1 MKYDKNHALLECSI
15 PGIPQKSG
23 KVRDVFDLGDKL
35 LMVVTD
41 RISAFDVI
49 LPCGVPDKG
58 KVLNQLS
65 LFWLEFFGV
74 KNHLITANVDEY
86 PAELQPYKED
96 LRGRSMLVKKVKMV
110 EVECIARGY
119 LTGSGWKEYQQ
130 SQTVNGEK
138 LRAGY
143 ENASKLDEVLFTP
156 TTKAAIGDH
165 DEAINY
171 EQTKALVGEA
181 TAQALKDATIGLY
194 TKAADYA
201 AQHGIIIADT
211 KFEFGQDDD
220 GSLILADEVLTPD
233 SSRFWPQASYKVGAN
248 PPSLDKQY
256 VRDWLD
262 SINFNHQPPGPVLPD
277 DVIARTREI
286 YIKRTFPARSW
297 PNVRHSSFIIYNRSK
312 ETMGMFDQVREA
324 MKMRSEA
331 KKIEAEIKKITA
343 EYSNGGITV
352 VAKGDMTIDKIA
364 ITPEAYEEVKAGK
377 PARFETMLFNVVNGA
392 LKKARETTQ
401 QEMAKLMQ
409 ANGGFGGLF
418 GK

>member
-1 MKYDKNHALLECSI
+1 MKYDKNQALLECAI
-15 PGIPQKSG
+15 PGLPQKSG

-65 LFWLEFFGV
+65 LFWLDFFGV
-74 KNHLITANVDEY
+74 KNHLVTADVDAY
-86 PAELQPYKED
+86 PAALQPYKED
-96 LRGRSMLVKKVKMV
+96 LRGRSMLVKKVNMV

-119 LTGSGWKEYQQ
+119 LTGSGWKEYQK
-130 SQTVNGEK
+130 SGTVNGEK

-165 DEAINY
+165 DEAIDY
-171 EQTKALVGEA
+171 EQTRALVGEA
-181 TAQALKDATIGLY
+181 TAKALKDATIGLY

-201 AQHGIIIADT
+201 RERGIIIADT
-211 KFEFGQDDD
+211 KFEFGKDAD

-233 SSRFWPQASYKVGAN
+233 SSRFWPAASYKVGAN

-262 SINFNHQPPGPVLPD
+262 SIHFNHQPPGPVLPD
-277 DVIARTREI
+277 EVIAKTREI
-286 YIKRTFPARSW
+286 YRKAYRDLS
-297 PNVRHSSFIIYNRSK
+297 
-312 ETMGMFDQVREA
+312 G
-324 MKMRSEA
+324 SE
-331 KKIEAEIKKITA
+331 
-343 EYSNGGITV
+343 
-352 VAKGDMTIDKIA
+352 
-364 ITPEAYEEVKAGK
+364 
-377 PARFETMLFNVVNGA
+377 
-392 LKKARETTQ
+392 LK
-401 QEMAKLMQ
+401 
-409 ANGGFGGLF
+409 
-418 GK
+418 

>member
-1 MKYDKNHALLECSI
+1 MKYDKNNALLECSI
-15 PGIPQKSG
+15 PGVPQKSG
-23 KVRDVFDLGDKL
+23 KVRDVFDLGDSL

-49 LPCGVPDKG
+49 LPSGVPDKG

-65 LFWLEFFGV
+65 LFWMEFLGM

-86 PAELQPYKED
+86 PEILQPYKED

-119 LTGSGWKEYQQ
+119 LTGSGWKEYK
-130 SQTVNGEK
+130 SSGTVNGEK

-171 EQTKALVGEA
+171 DQTVEIVGAETAAKLKEA
-181 TAQALKDATIGLY
+181 TVSLY
-194 TKAADYA
+194 TRAAEYA
-201 AQHGIIIADT
+201 RERGIIIADT
-211 KFEFGQDDD
+211 KFEFGMDDD

-233 SSRFWPQASYKVGAN
+233 SSRFWPESSYAVGSN

-262 SINFNHQPPGPVLPD
+262 SINFNHQPPGPELPD
-277 DVIARTREI
+277 EVVARTREI
-286 YIKRTFPARSW
+286 YIK
-297 PNVRHSSFIIYNRSK
+297 
-312 ETMGMFDQVREA
+312 
-324 MKMRSEA
+324 
-331 KKIEAEIKKITA
+331 
-343 EYSNGGITV
+343 
-352 VAKGDMTIDKIA
+352 
-364 ITPEAYEEVKAGK
+364 AYEDLSGRKI
-377 PARFETMLFNVVNGA
+377 
-392 LKKARETTQ
+392 
-401 QEMAKLMQ
+401 
-409 ANGGFGGLF
+409 
-418 GK
+418 

>member
-96 LRGRSMLVKKVKMV
+96 LRGRSMLVKKVKIV

-286 YIKRTFPARSW
+286 YIK
-297 PNVRHSSFIIYNRSK
+297 
-312 ETMGMFDQVREA
+312 
-324 MKMRSEA
+324 
-331 KKIEAEIKKITA
+331 
-343 EYSNGGITV
+343 
-352 VAKGDMTIDKIA
+352 
-364 ITPEAYEEVKAGK
+364 AYEDLSGK
-377 PARFETMLFNVVNGA
+377 
-392 LKKARETTQ
+392 
-401 QEMAKLMQ
+401 KL
-409 ANGGFGGLF
+409 A
-418 GK
+418 

>member
-23 KVRDVFDLGDKL
+23 KVRDVFDMGDKL

-65 LFWLEFFGV
+65 LFWMEFLGM

-96 LRGRSMLVKKVKMV
+96 LRGRSMLVKKVDMI

-119 LTGSGWKEYQQ
+119 LTGSGWKEYKAKG
-130 SQTVNGEK
+130 TVNGEK

-171 EQTKALVGEA
+171 EQTQKLVGA
-181 TAQALKDATIGLY
+181 DLAKALKDATIGLY
-194 TKAADYA
+194 TKAANYA
-201 AQHGIIIADT
+201 ATKGIIIADT
-211 KFEFGQDDD
+211 KFEFGKDAD
-220 GSLILADEVLTPD
+220 GLLILADECLTPD
-233 SSRFWPQASYKVGAN
+233 SSRFWPKESYAVGAN

-256 VRDWLD
+256 VRDYLE
-262 SINFNHQPPGPVLPD
+262 SINFNKEPPGPVLPAE
-277 DVIARTREI
+277 VIERTRQI
-286 YIKRTFPARSW
+286 YLKAFNDLS
-297 PNVRHSSFIIYNRSK
+297 
-312 ETMGMFDQVREA
+312 GRELA
-324 MKMRSEA
+324 
-331 KKIEAEIKKITA
+331 
-343 EYSNGGITV
+343 
-352 VAKGDMTIDKIA
+352 
-364 ITPEAYEEVKAGK
+364 
-377 PARFETMLFNVVNGA
+377 
-392 LKKARETTQ
+392 
-401 QEMAKLMQ
+401 
-409 ANGGFGGLF
+409 
-418 GK
+418 

>member
-1 MKYDKNHALLECSI
+1 MKYDKNHALLETAI
-15 PGIPQKSG
+15 PGLPPPKCG

-65 LFWLEFFGV
+65 LFWMEFLGM
-74 KNHLITANVDEY
+74 KNHLITADVDQY
-86 PAELQPYKED
+86 PAELQCVKED
-96 LRGRSMLVKKVKMV
+96 LRGRSMLVKKVNMV

-119 LTGSGWKEYQQ
+119 LTGSGWKEYQK
-130 SQTVNGEK
+130 SGTVNGQQ

-143 ENASKLDEVLFTP
+143 QNASKLDEVLFTP

-171 EQTKALVGEA
+171 AETEALVGA
-181 TAQALKDATIGLY
+181 DMAKALKDATIDLY
-194 TKAADYA
+194 TRAADYA
-201 AQHGIIIADT
+201 RSHGIIIADT
-211 KFEFGQDDD
+211 KFEFGKDDD
-220 GSLILADEVLTPD
+220 ASLILADEVLTPD
-233 SSRFWPQASYKVGAN
+233 SSRFWPEDSYAVGAN

-286 YIKRTFPARSW
+286 YVK
-297 PNVRHSSFIIYNRSK
+297 
-312 ETMGMFDQVREA
+312 
-324 MKMRSEA
+324 
-331 KKIEAEIKKITA
+331 
-343 EYSNGGITV
+343 
-352 VAKGDMTIDKIA
+352 
-364 ITPEAYEEVKAGK
+364 AYEELSGK
-377 PARFETMLFNVVNGA
+377 
-392 LKKARETTQ
+392 
-401 QEMAKLMQ
+401 KLV
-409 ANGGFGGLF
+409 
-418 GK
+418 

>member
-1 MKYDKNHALLECSI
+1 MKYDKNHALLECAI
-15 PGIPQKSG
+15 PGVPQKSG

-74 KNHLITANVDEY
+74 KNHLITADVDEY

-119 LTGSGWKEYQQ
+119 LTGSGWKEYQK

-165 DEAINY
+165 DEAINF
-171 EQTKALVGEA
+171 EATVRLVGEKTA
-181 TAQALKDATIGLY
+181 TLLKEATIGLY

-201 AQHGIIIADT
+201 AKHGIIIADT
-211 KFEFGQDDD
+211 KFEFGLDED

-233 SSRFWPQASYKVGAN
+233 SSRFWPQASYSVGAN

-256 VRDWLD
+256 VRDYLD

-277 DVIARTREI
+277 EVINRTREI
-286 YIKRTFPARSW
+286 YLK
-297 PNVRHSSFIIYNRSK
+297 
-312 ETMGMFDQVREA
+312 
-324 MKMRSEA
+324 
-331 KKIEAEIKKITA
+331 
-343 EYSNGGITV
+343 
-352 VAKGDMTIDKIA
+352 
-364 ITPEAYEEVKAGK
+364 AYENLAGK
-377 PARFETMLFNVVNGA
+377 EL
-392 LKKARETTQ
+392 E
-401 QEMAKLMQ
+401 
-409 ANGGFGGLF
+409 
-418 GK
+418 

>member
-23 KVRDVFDLGDKL
+23 KVRDVFDLGAKL

-74 KNHLITANVDEY
+74 KNHLITANVNEY

-119 LTGSGWKEYQQ
+119 LTGSGWKEYQK

-277 DVIARTREI
+277 EGISKTREI
-286 YIKRTFPARSW
+286 YIKAYRDRS
-297 PNVRHSSFIIYNRSK
+297 
-312 ETMGMFDQVREA
+312 
-324 MKMRSEA
+324 
-331 KKIEAEIKKITA
+331 
-343 EYSNGGITV
+343 
-352 VAKGDMTIDKIA
+352 
-364 ITPEAYEEVKAGK
+364 GK
-377 PARFETMLFNVVNGA
+377 DWA
-392 LKKARETTQ
+392 
-401 QEMAKLMQ
+401 
-409 ANGGFGGLF
+409 
-418 GK
+418 

>member
-15 PGIPQKSG
+15 PGVPQKSG

-49 LPCGVPDKG
+49 LPSGVPDKG

-65 LFWLEFFGV
+65 LFWMEFLGM

-86 PAELQPYKED
+86 PEILQPYKED

-119 LTGSGWKEYQQ
+119 LTGSGWKEYKAGG
-130 SQTVNGEK
+130 TVNGEK

-171 EQTKALVGEA
+171 DQTVAIVGAETAAKLKEA
-181 TAQALKDATIGLY
+181 TVSLY
-194 TKAADYA
+194 SRAAEYA
-201 AQHGIIIADT
+201 RERGIIIADT
-211 KFEFGQDDD
+211 KFEFGMDDD

-233 SSRFWPQASYKVGAN
+233 SSRFWPESSYAVGSN

-262 SINFNHQPPGPVLPD
+262 SINFNHQPPGPELPD
-277 DVIARTREI
+277 EVIARTREI
-286 YIKRTFPARSW
+286 Y
-297 PNVRHSSFIIYNRSK
+297 
-312 ETMGMFDQVREA
+312 
-324 MKMRSEA
+324 
-331 KKIEAEIKKITA
+331 
-343 EYSNGGITV
+343 
-352 VAKGDMTIDKIA
+352 
-364 ITPEAYEEVKAGK
+364 VKADEDLSGRK
-377 PARFETMLFNVVNGA
+377 I
-392 LKKARETTQ
+392 
-401 QEMAKLMQ
+401 
-409 ANGGFGGLF
+409 
-418 GK
+418 

>member
-1 MKYDKNHALLECSI
+1 MKYDKNHALLECAI

-74 KNHLITANVDEY
+74 KNHLVTADVDAY

-96 LRGRSMLVKKVKMV
+96 LRGRSMLVKKVDMV
-110 EVECIARGY
+110 PVECIARGY
-119 LTGSGWKEYQQ
+119 LTGSGWKEYQK
-130 SQTVNGEK
+130 SGTVNGEK

-171 EQTKALVGEA
+171 EQTKALVGDATAKLLKEA
-181 TAQALKDATIGLY
+181 TTGLY
-194 TKAADYA
+194 RKAADYA

-211 KFEFGQDDD
+211 KFEFGKDAD

-233 SSRFWPQASYKVGAN
+233 SSRFWPEASYKVGAN

-277 DVIARTREI
+277 EVIAKTREI
-286 YIKRTFPARSW
+286 YIK
-297 PNVRHSSFIIYNRSK
+297 
-312 ETMGMFDQVREA
+312 
-324 MKMRSEA
+324 
-331 KKIEAEIKKITA
+331 
-343 EYSNGGITV
+343 
-352 VAKGDMTIDKIA
+352 
-364 ITPEAYEEVKAGK
+364 AYENLSGK
-377 PARFETMLFNVVNGA
+377 
-392 LKKARETTQ
+392 
-401 QEMAKLMQ
+401 KL
-409 ANGGFGGLF
+409 A
-418 GK
+418 

>member
-1 MKYDKNHALLECSI
+1 MKYDKNQALLECAI
-15 PGIPQKSG
+15 PGLPQKSG

-35 LMVVTD
+35 LMVVPD

-65 LFWLEFFGV
+65 LFWLDFFGV
-74 KNHLITANVDEY
+74 KNHLVTADVDAY
-86 PAELQPYKED
+86 PAALQPYKED
-96 LRGRSMLVKKVKMV
+96 LRGRSMLVKKVNMV

-119 LTGSGWKEYQQ
+119 LTGSGWKEYQK
-130 SQTVNGEK
+130 SGTVNGEK

-165 DEAINY
+165 DEAIDY

-181 TAQALKDATIGLY
+181 TAKALRDATIGLY

-201 AQHGIIIADT
+201 RERGIIIADT
-211 KFEFGQDDD
+211 KFEFGKDAD

-233 SSRFWPQASYKVGAN
+233 SSRFWPAASYKVGAN

-262 SINFNHQPPGPVLPD
+262 SIHFNHQPPGPVLPD
-277 DVIARTREI
+277 EVIAKTREI
-286 YIKRTFPARSW
+286 YRKAYRDLS
-297 PNVRHSSFIIYNRSK
+297 
-312 ETMGMFDQVREA
+312 G
-324 MKMRSEA
+324 SE
-331 KKIEAEIKKITA
+331 
-343 EYSNGGITV
+343 
-352 VAKGDMTIDKIA
+352 
-364 ITPEAYEEVKAGK
+364 
-377 PARFETMLFNVVNGA
+377 
-392 LKKARETTQ
+392 LK
-401 QEMAKLMQ
+401 
-409 ANGGFGGLF
+409 
-418 GK
+418 

>member
-86 PAELQPYKED
+86 PVELQPYKED

-119 LTGSGWKEYQQ
+119 LTGSGWKEYQK

-262 SINFNHQPPGPVLPD
+262 SINFNHRPPGPVLPD
-277 DVIARTREI
+277 DSVARTSEI
-286 YIKRTFPARSW
+286 YIK
-297 PNVRHSSFIIYNRSK
+297 
-312 ETMGMFDQVREA
+312 
-324 MKMRSEA
+324 
-331 KKIEAEIKKITA
+331 
-343 EYSNGGITV
+343 
-352 VAKGDMTIDKIA
+352 
-364 ITPEAYEEVKAGK
+364 AYEDLSGK
-377 PARFETMLFNVVNGA
+377 
-392 LKKARETTQ
+392 
-401 QEMAKLMQ
+401 KL
-409 ANGGFGGLF
+409 A
-418 GK
+418 

>member
-1 MKYDKNHALLECSI
+1 MKYDKNHALLECEI
-15 PGIPQKSG
+15 PAFPRKTG

-74 KNHLITANVDEY
+74 KNHLVTADVDAY

-96 LRGRSMLVKKVKMV
+96 LRGRSMLVKKVKML

-119 LTGSGWKEYQQ
+119 LTGSGWKEYQK

-181 TAQALKDATIGLY
+181 TAKALKDATIGLY

-211 KFEFGQDDD
+211 KFEFGMDDD

-233 SSRFWPQASYKVGAN
+233 SSRFWPQASYAVGSN

-277 DVIARTREI
+277 DVIARTRAI
-286 YIKRTFPARSW
+286 YIK
-297 PNVRHSSFIIYNRSK
+297 
-312 ETMGMFDQVREA
+312 
-324 MKMRSEA
+324 
-331 KKIEAEIKKITA
+331 
-343 EYSNGGITV
+343 
-352 VAKGDMTIDKIA
+352 
-364 ITPEAYEEVKAGK
+364 AYEDLSG
-377 PARFETMLFNVVNGA
+377 RTLS
-392 LKKARETTQ
+392 
-401 QEMAKLMQ
+401 
-409 ANGGFGGLF
+409 
-418 GK
+418 

>member
-74 KNHLITANVDEY
+74 KNHLVTAHVDEY

-119 LTGSGWKEYQQ
+119 LTGSGWKEYQK

-286 YIKRTFPARSW
+286 YIK
-297 PNVRHSSFIIYNRSK
+297 
-312 ETMGMFDQVREA
+312 
-324 MKMRSEA
+324 
-331 KKIEAEIKKITA
+331 
-343 EYSNGGITV
+343 
-352 VAKGDMTIDKIA
+352 
-364 ITPEAYEEVKAGK
+364 AYEDLSGK
-377 PARFETMLFNVVNGA
+377 
-392 LKKARETTQ
+392 
-401 QEMAKLMQ
+401 KL
-409 ANGGFGGLF
+409 A
-418 GK
+418 